1 MGKHLVVLVVILA
14 MLSTLP
20 QGSLLAHGIASPSTA
35 SGPAVQ
41 IPEYIVVVLM
51 ENHGIN
57 TTYNC
62 GVDCSYITQL
72 ANTYS
77 LAESYSAQAH
87 PSLPNY
93 LALTSGNTWWNSDSL
108 PPGALHVTNI
118 VDSLEEQGLTW
129 KAYME
134 GLATMAAV
142 TVMLTTRS

>member
-1 MGKHLVVLVVILA
+1 MPWISEYRFGFERDCQSRTFNSLINRAHTSSSVMVKHLVVLVVILA

-62 GVDCSYITQL
+62 GVDCS
-72 ANTYS
+72 
-77 LAESYSAQAH
+77 
-87 PSLPNY
+87 
-93 LALTSGNTWWNSDSL
+93 
-108 PPGALHVTNI
+108 
-118 VDSLEEQGLTW
+118 
-129 KAYME
+129 
-134 GLATMAAV
+134 
-142 TVMLTTRS
+142 